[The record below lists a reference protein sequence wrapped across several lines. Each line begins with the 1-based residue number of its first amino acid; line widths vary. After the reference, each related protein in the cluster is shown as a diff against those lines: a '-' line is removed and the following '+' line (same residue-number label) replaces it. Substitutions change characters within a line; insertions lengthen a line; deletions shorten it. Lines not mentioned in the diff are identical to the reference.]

1 MPGTRWMGTE
11 CSRPE
16 HLRSSSSSSRW
27 DCQGQSAPIGNFL
40 PQGAL
45 GISKSLPSRKELP
58 YVSYGAK
65 TVQRW
70 DEEKVVKGRS
80 KQRLASCAH
89 TYCAK
94 LWPTGPRSSRQC
106 CQKHS
111 PEFRGVVQSTG
122 AQLGVPA
129 PPRSWR
135 NPRAGESGPL
145 GGPESPHPVFSAL
158 LRGSEHSLAQH
169 TQGPSV
175 TVSAVNRWKEGRAGS
190 EDPVARSQAPSATM

>member
-1 MPGTRWMGTE
+1 MGTE

-58 YVSYGAK
+58 YVSHGAK

-80 KQRLASCAH
+80 KQRPASCAH

-94 LWPTGPRSSRQC
+94 LWPTGPRSSRQR

-111 PEFRGVVQSTG
+111 PEFWVWCRARGHSQASPPPFLEESKGRGV
-122 AQLGVPA
+122 
-129 PPRSWR
+129 RSIR
-135 NPRAGESGPL
+135 
-145 GGPESPHPVFSAL
+145 GPEPPHPVFGAL

-190 EDPVARSQAPSATM
+190 EDPVARSQAPSAAM